1 VKGAKKQ
8 IWSPDM
14 KTNQEILIA
23 GITPSFLEKGL
34 LWFQEN
40 FEKIKTHAKTNSWWQ
55 DNTLFLETSQSVKIS
70 EVLRRLTDLGYER
83 VSYLG
88 ARGEFSQLGGSIDVF
103 PINAVMPIKIDWLG
117 NIIETISDIKLTAAE
132 KESATLAR
140 LKKSKIEE
148 RYKPGDYV
156 VHLDHG
162 IGIFRGFAAENETTK
177 PKLQIPNKAKIS
189 NDQNGSDF
197 FIIEYGAP
205 RPGAAPDT
213 LYVPFVK
220 ADKLSPYL
228 GFATPQIHRLGSQI
242 WFNTKKR
249 IKEETIKL
257 AQELIALYAKREMAQ
272 RQPVLGDEAQEKYF
286 ATEFEYIETED
297 QIRALEEIS
306 ADLRKERPMNRLVCG
321 DVGFGKTEVA
331 MRAAF
336 KAVLSGLPV
345 AVLTPTTILCEQ
357 HFETFSKRFSRFPIM
372 VARLSRLTPKQEQH
386 EVIKKIK
393 DGKIDIVIG
402 THRLLSKDLA
412 DLFPQKGGLLIIDEE
427 QRFGVKQKEKLK
439 SLNPKI
445 DILNLSAT
453 PIPRTLYLA
462 LSSLQDVS
470 QIKTPPPGRL
480 AIKTFVLPYS
490 RKVIRD
496 AIDFELERSGQIYY
510 LHNRIE
516 TIELVKRRLL
526 KIKPDLKIG
535 ILHARLSE
543 KQIIETMKKFHVGE
557 IQMILATSIIENGL
571 DFQNANTLIVDS
583 ASRLGLSQSHQIR
596 GRIGRS
602 NAQAYAYFL
611 YQSKKF
617 DPVRSRSSQD
627 DRSRASG
634 RAASNGAGDKAK
646 RRLLALQEHQDLG
659 AGDDIALQDLEIR
672 GAGNILGREQS
683 GHISAIGLNL
693 YCQMLSEAVETL
705 KQN

>member
-1 VKGAKKQ
+1 MWFLAGYFCERPRIRRRRRASKSDPSRPARRATKRVSGGRARGAKKQ
-8 IWSPDM
+8 IWSPDMM

-23 GITPSFLEKGL
+23 GITPSFLEKGV
-34 LWFQEN
+34 LWFSEN
-40 FEKIKTHAKTNSWWQ
+40 FEKIKIQAKTNSWWQ
-55 DNTLFLETSQSVKIS
+55 DNTLFLETGQSVKIS
-70 EVLRRLTDLGYER
+70 EVLRWLTDLGYER
-83 VSYLG
+83 VSHLG
-88 ARGEFSQLGGSIDVF
+88 AKGEFVYLGGSIDVF
-103 PINAVMPIKIDWLG
+103 PINAAAPIKIDWLG
-117 NIIETISDIKLTAAE
+117 NIIETITGINLSGAE

-140 LKKSKIEE
+140 FKKLKIEE
-148 RYKPGDYV
+148 RYKPGDYI

-162 IGIFRGFAAENETTK
+162 IGIFREIKEE
-177 PKLQIPNKAKIS
+177 
-189 NDQNGSDF
+189 F
-197 FIIEYGAP
+197 FVVEYAAP

-213 LYVPFVK
+213 LYIPFAK
-220 ADKLSPYL
+220 ADKLSAYL
-228 GFATPQIHRLGSQI
+228 GFATPQIHRLGSQL
-242 WFNTKKR
+242 WFNTRKR

-257 AQELIALYAKREMAQ
+257 AQELIALYAKREVTQ
-272 RQPVLGDEAQEKYF
+272 RQPVLGDETQEKHF
-286 ATEFEYIETED
+286 AADFEYIETED
-297 QIRALEEIS
+297 QTCALKEIAS
-306 ADLRKERPMNRLVCG
+306 DLQKGRPMNRLVCG

-345 AVLTPTTILCEQ
+345 AILAPTTILCEQ
-357 HFETFSKRFSRFPIM
+357 HFETFSKRFSRFPVM
-372 VARLSRLTPKQEQH
+372 VARLSRLTPKQEQR
-386 EVIKKIK
+386 EVIKKIN

-402 THRLLSKDLA
+402 THRLLSKDLT
-412 DLFPQKGGLLIIDEE
+412 DLFPQRGGLLIIDEE

-490 RKVIRD
+490 RKIIGD
-496 AIDFELERSGQIYY
+496 AIDFELKRSGQIYY

-516 TIELVKRRLL
+516 TIELVKKRLL
-526 KIKPDLKIG
+526 EIKPNLKIG

-543 KQIIETMKKFHVGE
+543 KQLIETMKRFHTGE
-557 IQMILATSIIENGL
+557 IRMILATSIIENGL
-571 DFQNANTLIVDS
+571 DFQNANTLIVDN
-583 ASRLGLSQSHQIR
+583 AARLGLSQSHQIR

-611 YQSKKF
+611 YQSRKLE
-617 DPVRSRSSQD
+617 
-627 DRSRASG
+627 
-634 RAASNGAGDKAK
+634 DKAK
-646 RRLLALQEHQDLG
+646 KRLLALQEYQELG
-659 AGDDIALQDLEIR
+659 AGSDIALRDLEIR

-693 YCQMLSEAVETL
+693 YCQMLSEAVENL
-705 KQN
+705 KPKE